1 MDCKCGSEIPQK
13 RFEMGYRTCTSCS
26 TEHRWTIV
34 PVNYHKTGNTA
45 EIIKDPE
52 VAADFLFQSQRKN
65 FGVLRGMTS
74 SRSRKTESV
83 HREKRQ
89 IQTTIPLIK
98 STVKERY
105 LPEYDF
111 ENVGL
116 ETMNILESKG
126 AETAI
131 IHIQKSLE
139 EKRIFKKQADRLI
152 EIVHNMLITS

>member
-1 MDCKCGSEIPQK
+1 MKDCKCGSEIPQK

-26 TEHRWTIV
+26 NEPRWTIV

-74 SRSRKTESV
+74 SRSRKTENV

-89 IQTTIPLIK
+89 IETSPAMK
-98 STVKERY
+98 STVKDRY
-105 LPEYDF
+105 LPVYDF

-116 ETMNILESKG
+116 ETMDILESRG
-126 AETAI
+126 SESAI

-139 EKRIFKKQADRLI
+139 ERRIFKKQANQLI
-152 EIVHNMLITS
+152 EIVQKMLITS